1 MLVSHMLL
9 VLVAASSA
17 VGAGPSRAAPCFDPI
32 GGLAGLELY
41 TTAQKRGSH
50 LASRSRVNGPK
61 RRLSRHRTR
70 DARHTDAKNGPLTA
84 VLLANGTVLVKEG
97 GLIGVLNFGLVLV
110 QEGSLTAG
118 WNAE

>member
-1 MLVSHMLL
+1 
-9 VLVAASSA
+9 
-17 VGAGPSRAAPCFDPI
+17 
-32 GGLAGLELY
+32 
-41 TTAQKRGSH
+41 
-50 LASRSRVNGPK
+50 VNGPK
-61 RRLSRHRTR
+61 RRLSRHRTG